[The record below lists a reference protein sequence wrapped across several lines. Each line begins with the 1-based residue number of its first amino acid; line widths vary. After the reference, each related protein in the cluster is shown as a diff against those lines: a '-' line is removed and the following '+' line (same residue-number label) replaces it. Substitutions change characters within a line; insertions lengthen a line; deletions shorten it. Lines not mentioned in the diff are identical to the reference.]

1 MDLGARVY
9 VNTHYGY
16 HVLKLYSRI
25 RSFLLHL
32 VLLRLGAEGRDLDGE
47 ESALSLSASCRRYA
61 KLVERYRGDLNDT
74 RLLRATLEPR
84 RMLRVHSSIP
94 PDPSARLGGAWL
106 DLEHRKWEADAS
118 FSDLDS
124 SGRKAAA
131 TAVQDSV

>member
-74 RLLRATLEPR
+74 RL
-84 RMLRVHSSIP
+84 RMLRVHSSIL